1 MSHFGVM
8 AIRNENSNS
17 LEDDMYEYSQDKE
30 VDPYVEKTYDEL
42 VEEGKNYIAYA
53 KKQETIAD
61 ILAGMNK
68 EDWKEK
74 YTRSYK
80 NEEVKENE
88 YTFYKTQ
95 ADLIADENKGFWKD
109 ADYHDYAIKSYGD
122 YEGRIDED
130 GNLLCT
136 YNPDVKWDWWVEGG
150 RWSDELILKP
160 AVRRKYG
167 GRERVNTA
175 KVKDIDWGAMN
186 TLTPEQMRHK
196 IDVWDYYVL
205 EKPFPGTDEEKK
217 ELIRGI
223 FPSRESMLK
232 NYKNINNYIRRESRW
247 SVYAV
252 LNAEGQWFEPA
263 TTGWLG
269 ESLDGDEDSGDWE
282 LNFYDRF
289 IKNLNDEDEITI
301 IDCHI

>member
-42 VEEGKNYIAYA
+42 VEEGKSCIASMKAYD
-53 KKQETIAD
+53 KVTD
-61 ILAGMNK
+61 ILAGMSK

-74 YTRSYK
+74 HTRSYTS
-80 NEEVKENE
+80 EEVKESE
-88 YTFYKTQ
+88 YTFYKTE
-95 ADLIADENKGFWKD
+95 ADVIADESKGLWED
-109 ADYHDYAIKSYGD
+109 ANYHYYAIKNYGD

-136 YNPDVKWDWWVEGG
+136 YNPDVKWDWWKEGG

-160 AVRRKYG
+160 AARRRYG

-175 KVKDIDWGAMN
+175 MVKDIDWGAMN
-186 TLTPEQMRHK
+186 TLTPEQMKRA

-205 EKPFPGTDEEKK
+205 EKPFPGTDEEKE
-217 ELIRGI
+217 ELINGI

-232 NYKNINNYIRRESRW
+232 KYKNINNYIRQISRW
-247 SVYAV
+247 NIHAV
-252 LNAEGQWFEPA
+252 LDAEGRWFEPA
-263 TTGWLG
+263 AMGSFG
-269 ESLDGDEDSGDWE
+269 VSSEEDEESANWA

-289 IKNLNDEDEITI
+289 IKNLDDEDEITI